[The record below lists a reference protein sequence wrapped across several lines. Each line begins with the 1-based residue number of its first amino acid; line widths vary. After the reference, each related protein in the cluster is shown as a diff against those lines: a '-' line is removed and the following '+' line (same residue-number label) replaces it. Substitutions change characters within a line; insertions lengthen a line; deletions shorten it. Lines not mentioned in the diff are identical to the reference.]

1 MVQPAQTEKNCL
13 SQLIPV
19 GEPEMAGAP
28 NRILCDDKGS
38 IEDFQMLAAE
48 DGEIEEPPTEESW
61 SGSLKAR
68 MCVAGGD
75 CFSTV
80 EGKEEESSVPHCMG
94 TKGMVD
100 GIMLSEEEEE
110 VTGSGA

>member
-1 MVQPAQTEKNCL
+1 MVQPEQTEKNCF

-28 NRILCDDKGS
+28 KRILWDDKGS
-38 IEDFQMLAAE
+38 IEDRQMSAAS
-48 DGEIEEPPTEESW
+48 DGDIEEPPTEESW

-68 MCVAGGD
+68 IWVAGGD

-80 EGKEEESSVPHCMG
+80 EVKEEESSVPHCMG
-94 TKGMVD
+94 TKGKVD
-100 GIMLSEEEEE
+100 GITLSEEEEE